1 MEKVKKVTSEV
12 TLQLLLLCK
21 ACSVMHQLNTACYH
35 FLKLS
40 FNLSD
45 KRPCVKCRWVTNRS
59 HSTVHVC
66 INFLDHECKSHN
78 HPQCD
83 SLGKCLKGNL
93 QSHKCI

>member
-45 KRPCVKCRWVTNRS
+45 KRPCVCLSQMGDKQIS
-59 HSTVHVC
+59 QYSTR
-66 INFLDHECKSHN
+66 LYKL
-78 HPQCD
+78 P
-83 SLGKCLKGNL
+83 
-93 QSHKCI
+93 